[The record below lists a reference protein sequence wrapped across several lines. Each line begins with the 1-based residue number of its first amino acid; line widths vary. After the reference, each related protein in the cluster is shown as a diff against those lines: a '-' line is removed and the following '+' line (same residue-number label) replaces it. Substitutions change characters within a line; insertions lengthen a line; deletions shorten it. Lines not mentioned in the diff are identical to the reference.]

1 MIITKMAL
9 PRRTFL
15 RGAGA
20 AVALPLLDAMAPA
33 LSAMSRTAAAPV
45 RRLAFTYIPNGAIME
60 QWTPGVAGKAF
71 DLPPILAPLERH
83 RDRLVVL
90 SGLDS
95 RPAEAAE
102 GEGSGDHARASAV
115 WLTGVHPKRT
125 EGADVRGGK
134 TIDQVAAD
142 ALGRDTQLRS
152 LELAAED
159 FTAVGGCDIGY
170 SCSYVNT
177 LSWRTA
183 TTPLPMQT
191 DPRVVFERLFGEGL
205 GADARRRQL
214 AEDRSILDAIVGEVG
229 RLQKRLG
236 AADRSRV
243 DEYLDN
249 VREVEQRVRKME
261 ARVGEH
267 IELPAMPVGVP
278 ELYDDHVKLMYDL
291 QALAFR
297 ADVTRVSTFMLA
309 REAST
314 RTYNHIGVP
323 DPHHAISHHGNAP
336 DKVEK
341 HAKINAYHVSLFAR
355 FLDTLRAT
363 PDGDGTLLDH
373 TLLLYGGCIGDGN
386 LHTHTRLPALVAGGA
401 GGRLEGGRHLQ
412 YPDGTPMANLLLS
425 ILDTVDVHR
434 ERIGDSTGRLAGLL

>member
-45 RRLAFTYIPNGAIME
+45 RRLSFTYIPNGAIMD
-60 QWTPGVAGKAF
+60 QWTPAAAGKGF
-71 DLPPILAPLERH
+71 DLPPILAPLEPH
-83 RDRLVVL
+83 RDRVVVL

-134 TIDQVAAD
+134 TIDQVAAEV
-142 ALGRDTQLRS
+142 LGRDTQLRS

-183 TTPLPMQT
+183 TNPLPMQT

-205 GADARRRQL
+205 GAEARRRQL
-214 AEDRSILDAIVGEVG
+214 EQDRSILDAIVGEVG

-261 ARVGEH
+261 ARAGEH

-341 HAKINAYHVSLFAR
+341 HAKINTYHVSLFAR
-355 FLDTLRAT
+355 FLDTLRST

-373 TLLLYGGCIGDGN
+373 TTLLYGGCIGDGN
-386 LHTHTRLPALVAGGA
+386 LHTHTRLPVLLAGGA
-401 GGRLEGGRHLQ
+401 GGRLAGGRHLR

-425 ILDTVDVHR
+425 MLDTVDVHR
-434 ERIGDSTGRLAGLL
+434 ERIGDSTGRLANLL